1 MGFITPTEWV
11 DRYRAP
17 SPAWAGLSSENSFIV
32 LVVTLASDFLWP
44 TQGHSSDFKMSFWQ
58 ENYGFVKEVYDF
70 RCSKYLEW
78 MDNIEAIIG
87 KVMAN
92 TQYTAKEFKIIKDTF
107 TVRNE

>member
-1 MGFITPTEWV
+1 MT
-11 DRYRAP
+11 
-17 SPAWAGLSSENSFIV
+17 
-32 LVVTLASDFLWP
+32 
-44 TQGHSSDFKMSFWQ
+44 FWQ

-107 TVRNE
+107 TVKGRLKTKEEKEEVKRNEQAKKEDKRDEENVEVEEENMKEKEKIQKTK

>member
-1 MGFITPTEWV
+1 MT
-11 DRYRAP
+11 
-17 SPAWAGLSSENSFIV
+17 
-32 LVVTLASDFLWP
+32 
-44 TQGHSSDFKMSFWQ
+44 FWQ

-107 TVRNE
+107 TVGIT

>member
-1 MGFITPTEWV
+1 MT
-11 DRYRAP
+11 
-17 SPAWAGLSSENSFIV
+17 
-32 LVVTLASDFLWP
+32 
-44 TQGHSSDFKMSFWQ
+44 FWQ

-107 TVRNE
+107 TVGTFEGVSAVEAVVPSIPVL

>member
-1 MGFITPTEWV
+1 MT
-11 DRYRAP
+11 
-17 SPAWAGLSSENSFIV
+17 
-32 LVVTLASDFLWP
+32 
-44 TQGHSSDFKMSFWQ
+44 FWQ

-107 TVRNE
+107 TVRTTNPPGVIIIFNVDSQCHFHCRYPRIFSL

>member
-1 MGFITPTEWV
+1 MT
-11 DRYRAP
+11 
-17 SPAWAGLSSENSFIV
+17 
-32 LVVTLASDFLWP
+32 
-44 TQGHSSDFKMSFWQ
+44 FWQ

-107 TVRNE
+107 TVGTFGGVSAVEQVAPSIPVL

>member
-1 MGFITPTEWV
+1 MT
-11 DRYRAP
+11 
-17 SPAWAGLSSENSFIV
+17 
-32 LVVTLASDFLWP
+32 
-44 TQGHSSDFKMSFWQ
+44 FWQ

-107 TVRNE
+107 TVRTDPWAGVFFTLDKPVSYSMQVPEDIFIGNM

>member
-1 MGFITPTEWV
+1 MSGSTPGGEDGCCPTCGT
-11 DRYRAP
+11 AP
-17 SPAWAGLSSENSFIV
+17 ANRWLVWPVGWPVIGWAVG
-32 LVVTLASDFLWP
+32 TM
-44 TQGHSSDFKMSFWQ
+44 TFWQ

-107 TVRNE
+107 TVGTECVESCT

>member
-1 MGFITPTEWV
+1 MT
-11 DRYRAP
+11 
-17 SPAWAGLSSENSFIV
+17 
-32 LVVTLASDFLWP
+32 
-44 TQGHSSDFKMSFWQ
+44 FWQ

-107 TVRNE
+107 TVGTACVASSCRQKLQGSVV

>member
-1 MGFITPTEWV
+1 MGSQSW
-11 DRYRAP
+11 
-17 SPAWAGLSSENSFIV
+17 
-32 LVVTLASDFLWP
+32 TLLLDLGA
-44 TQGHSSDFKMSFWQ
+44 MSFWQ

-78 MDNIEAIIG
+78 MDNTEAIIG

-107 TVRNE
+107 TSLCRDLDKEGTKSWLDMMLEKLSAHSSENEENLSGRD

>member
-1 MGFITPTEWV
+1 MT
-11 DRYRAP
+11 
-17 SPAWAGLSSENSFIV
+17 
-32 LVVTLASDFLWP
+32 
-44 TQGHSSDFKMSFWQ
+44 FWQ

-107 TVRNE
+107 TVGTECVASFK